1 MSEQDRT
8 NGRKYLEKHLNAH
21 IGRGN
26 KRFYT
31 TVPSDFRKVTYKE
44 FLPLDPYDAQVFVE
58 ESVDISMRESDFQRL
73 LDVLGYFQNSGNADF
88 YQRDLQSRLAFERAL
103 REKHPAL
110 KKAYDR
116 YHTLVT
122 MVANGKEIED

>member
-1 MSEQDRT
+1 MSHSDRT
-8 NGRKYLEKHLNAH
+8 NGRKYLENHLNAC

-31 TVPSDFRKVTYKE
+31 SVPFEYSKVDFRE
-44 FLPLDPYDAQVFVE
+44 LLPLDRYDANTFIE
-58 ESVDISMRESDFQRL
+58 ESVDISMRESDFQQL
-73 LDVLGYFQNSGNADF
+73 LDVLGYFQNSGNANF
-88 YQRDLQSRLAFERAL
+88 YQRDTQTRLAFERSL

-116 YHTLVT
+116 YLTLVAL
-122 MVANGKEIED
+122 VANVKEIED

>member
-8 NGRKYLEKHLNAH
+8 NGRKYLEKHLSAH

-31 TVPSDFRKVTYKE
+31 TVPVDFRKVTYKE
-44 FLPLDPYDAQVFVE
+44 MPFDPYDATVLVE
-58 ESVDISMRESDFQRL
+58 ESVDISMRVSDFQRL

-88 YQRDLQSRLAFERAL
+88 YQRDLQQRLAFERAL

-110 KKAYDR
+110 KKVYER
-116 YHTLVT
+116 YRVLLD